1 MNKTIFGIF
10 MFAIGAGI
18 GSIATWKFVETKYK
32 KIADEEIES
41 VKRVF
46 SRREEKTN
54 TYEST
59 DSDDEDELDIDIH
72 TVYTKPEKVEYSK
85 ISSKYKSSNY
95 TKPEKEKEG
104 ESMKSPYVIPPEE
117 FGETDYSTESLIYYA
132 DKVLTDDMNNLIDDV
147 DGLIGSESLN
157 HFGEYEDDSVFVR
170 NDDLATDF
178 EILLDVRNYS
188 DVVPDYECPVSDE

>member
-1 MNKTIFGIF
+1 MNKTIFGVF

-18 GSIATWKFVETKYK
+18 GSISTWKFVETKYK

-46 SRREEKTN
+46 SRREEKIN
-54 TYEST
+54 NDESK

-72 TVYTKPEKVEYSK
+72 TVKQNEKVEYSK

-95 TKPEKEKEG
+95 IKPEKEKEG

-132 DKVLTDDMNNLIDDV
+132 DKVLTDDMNNVIDDV
-147 DGLIGSESLN
+147 DGLVGSESLN

>member
-54 TYEST
+54 TDEST

-72 TVYTKPEKVEYSK
+72 TVKRNGYLEYSK

-104 ESMKSPYVIPPEE
+104 ESMNSPYVIPPEE

-132 DKVLTDDMNNLIDDV
+132 DKVLTDYMNNVIDDV